1 MNPNNLIARAT
12 SRISTSSNLST
23 DNIALHEYVDW
34 AVEAYPEAL
43 ILVVNSR
50 KAMPEVRGHKIL
62 RGDRQRS
69 TGWCVIES
77 RQFEGAILIVR
88 KEFLRDRKS

>member
-12 SRISTSSNLST
+12 SISNPDNANL
-23 DNIALHEYVDW
+23 HQYVDW

-50 KAMPEVRGHKIL
+50 KAMPEVRRHKIL
-62 RGDRQRS
+62 RGDRQSS

-77 RQFEGAILIVR
+77 FQFEGAILIVR
-88 KEFLRDRKS
+88 KEFLSAR

>member
-12 SRISTSSNLST
+12 SSSSSSSSENT
-23 DNIALHEYVDW
+23 ILHTYVDW
-34 AVEAYPEAL
+34 AVEAYPKAL

-50 KAMPEVRGHKIL
+50 EAMPEVRGHKIL

-69 TGWCVIES
+69 TGWCVVES

-88 KEFLRDRKS
+88 KEFLRAR

>member
-1 MNPNNLIARAT
+1 MNPNSLIARAT
-12 SRISTSSNLST
+12 SSSSNNP
-23 DNIALHEYVDW
+23 DNAYLHQYVDW

-43 ILVVNSR
+43 ILVVNNR

-77 RQFEGAILIVR
+77 RQFEGAIMIVR
-88 KEFLRDRKS
+88 KEFLRER

>member
-1 MNPNNLIARAT
+1 LNPNDLIARAT
-12 SRISTSSNLST
+12 SSSNNPDKFT
-23 DNIALHEYVDW
+23 LHEYIDW
-34 AVEAYPEAL
+34 AVEEHPQAL

-50 KAMPEVRGHKIL
+50 KAMPEVRSHKIL

-77 RQFEGAILIVR
+77 SQFEGAILVVR
-88 KEFLRDRKS
+88 KEFLSAR

>member
-12 SRISTSSNLST
+12 SGSSSDTST
-23 DNIALHEYVDW
+23 DYIALHDYIDW

-50 KAMPEVRGHKIL
+50 EAMPEVRSHKIL

-77 RQFEGAILIVR
+77 FQFEGAILIVR
-88 KEFLRDRKS
+88 KEFLRAR

>member
-1 MNPNNLIARAT
+1 LNPNDLIARAT
-12 SRISTSSNLST
+12 SSSSSSSSPENT
-23 DNIALHEYVDW
+23 ILHTYVDW

-50 KAMPEVRGHKIL
+50 KAMPEISGHRIL
-62 RGDRQRS
+62 RGDRQRN

-77 RQFEGAILIVR
+77 FQFEGAILIVR
-88 KEFLRDRKS
+88 KEFLRAR